1 MSAATPQARSET
13 KAARRLSPQQLCS
26 AIRDQVINGTLVP
39 GQRLTEEA
47 LAAEFGTSRIP
58 VREALRLLEADGFI
72 RVQAYY
78 GTFVVEISDEE
89 AADLLEIRGVL
100 EPLAARRA
108 ATRCTPELLAAMQ
121 ETVDAGTAAVAAG
134 KLADLP
140 PLNSQL
146 HGLIAET
153 SGSTI
158 LNHFIAQLRHKIAW
172 VYSVELPRRAGD
184 SWIEHQMIVDA
195 LARGDADSAAAL
207 MVAHVRGAE
216 AAYHLRSAKR
226 AAVNPP
232 PP

>member
-1 MSAATPQARSET
+1 VT
-13 KAARRLSPQQLCS
+13 KATRRLSPQQLCS
-26 AIRDQVINGTLVP
+26 AIRDQVITGMLKP

-58 VREALRLLEADGFI
+58 VREALRLLQADGFI

-78 GTFVVEISDEE
+78 GTFVNEISDQD

-108 ATRCTPELLAAMQ
+108 ASRCTPDILTAMQ
-121 ETVDAGTAAVAAG
+121 RTVDAGTRAAQAG
-134 KLADLP
+134 RLTELP

-146 HGLIAET
+146 HGLIAQT
-153 SGSTI
+153 SGSAI
-158 LNHFIAQLRHKIAW
+158 LNQFISRLEHKIAW

-195 LARGDADSAAAL
+195 LTRGDADSAAAL

-216 AAYHLRSAKR
+216 TAYRLRSAVP
-226 AAVNPP
+226 AAAAEA
-232 PP
+232 

>member
-1 MSAATPQARSET
+1 
-13 KAARRLSPQQLCS
+13 LCS
-26 AIRDQVINGTLVP
+26 AIREQVISGVLVP

-78 GTFVVEISDEE
+78 GTFVVELSDEE

-108 ATRCTPELLAAMQ
+108 ATRCTPDILAAMQ
-121 ETVDAGTAAVAAG
+121 ETVDAGITATQDG
-134 KLADLP
+134 RLAELP
-140 PLNSQL
+140 ALNSQL
-146 HGLIAET
+146 HGLLAEA

-158 LNHFIAQLRHKIAW
+158 LNHLIRQLRHKIAW

-184 SWIEHQMIVDA
+184 SWVEHQMIVDA
-195 LARGDADSAAAL
+195 LARRDADSAAAL

-216 AAYHLRSAKR
+216 AAYRLRSTPRPAPT
-226 AAVNPP
+226 APP
-232 PP
+232 